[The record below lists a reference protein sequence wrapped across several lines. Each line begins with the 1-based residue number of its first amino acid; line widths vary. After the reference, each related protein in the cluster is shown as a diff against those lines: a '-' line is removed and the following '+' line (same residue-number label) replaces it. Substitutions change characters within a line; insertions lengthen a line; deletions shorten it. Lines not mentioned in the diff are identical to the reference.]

1 MVAVENEGDENASL
15 YLDRIDEPH
24 ARRTLRAATAHR
36 RCAHAAA
43 RGFPR
48 AAPASAHLGKLVEA
62 KLLVVEKQG
71 RHRYFRLTSPKVAGV
86 IEALMA
92 VAVDGAPRHRPR
104 SRGDEALALARTCYD
119 HLAGRLGVALADT
132 LIERGH
138 VVLDDDG
145 GLVTTEGTR
154 FLSEFGLDL
163 SDVASRQRRFCRP
176 CLDWSERRRHL
187 GGAVGVALA
196 RQCFK
201 LGWIERVKD
210 SRAVAITSTGRSGLL
225 AVFGIAITD
234 PGMLAQGG
242 ANDARNS

>member
-48 AAPASAHLGKLVEA
+48 AAPASAHLGRLVEA

-145 GLVTTEGTR
+145 GQVTAEGTR
-154 FLSEFGLDL
+154 FLNEFGLETKKTNPPRH
-163 SDVASRQRRFCRP
+163 ARR
-176 CLDWSERRRHL
+176 
-187 GGAVGVALA
+187 GAVTPPGVRFGRRWPNPTSPQPAAWPRGFGRDRA
-196 RQCFK
+196 RHAR
-201 LGWIERVKD
+201 L
-210 SRAVAITSTGRSGLL
+210 RAR
-225 AVFGIAITD
+225 
-234 PGMLAQGG
+234 
-242 ANDARNS
+242 